1 MRKIINKK
9 TAIEVIILI
18 LAIMAI
24 LSIFPLRVWT
34 KVQSF
39 STGGELVEKSEYINY
54 EYTMAQKFVI
64 QYDRLSSVE
73 LYIPEVENG
82 RYITVS
88 IMDEN
93 ARELLRTYVDTEEF
107 EIPGYVTVP
116 LELNVEVG
124 KEYYLSLQAC
134 RSKFYVGLEDI
145 PDDTAYVGSL
155 FYNWAEIPARHVAA
169 VYNYRLPVDKTVSL
183 MAILIILVV
192 AGLFITFTESYFQ
205 KRPEKNDVFTL
216 EKTIRIVANPIVF
229 IVFGA
234 LMIMVFPLRI
244 FDSRVIDIIFYEAG
258 LLISAAVV
266 FYAINHKAV
275 RHSIG
280 ISFWQNI
287 QGSDRVRYV
296 LMMVAIAMSIW
307 YASEYMNDLY
317 DIYHTLSERRIIICL
332 LILIILTFTYSQAI
346 NLYNIV
352 WVILSVIAGVNIYK
366 DNALADTEKEYD
378 LHNLALKYLIIIAVL
393 AGLVLINLLRE
404 AVERFVALKN
414 AKIIEKSH
422 KYVLSTFGGLLILLF
437 AALIIFRNTRLWGIY
452 MVLIFGALYIK
463 VFFWNGK
470 KDWYKILSGGLM
482 LNFAISLG
490 YSILHRYFPAYVSGR
505 FAFIFHT
512 VTVTAEYLTFMGAVG
527 AVMLVIKVVAFPRK
541 LSAFDLFKSAW
552 KEIVLF
558 GFIMAYAIF
567 TVSRTAYAAIIV
579 SVFLVVIIV
588 AFRNKG
594 QFIRIIAVM
603 LVAVLLCFP
612 AAFTLQRIIP
622 TIVANPV
629 FYDIDDADASVR
641 GGANWDSNN
650 FMCVERFAGL
660 FASKILGIEV
670 GDYTYPDD
678 VYNYD
683 ENGAPLYDIYGY
695 PMDNPVEEQENE
707 EYGMGKIPVPM
718 DGYLAAGGFSG
729 AERRML
735 LALTAGYVD
744 ENSVI
749 DVLSNGR
756 ITIFKSYLNELNLT
770 GHDSM
775 GALLPNGEVAV
786 HAHNTYLQVAYDNG
800 IFTGIIF
807 VMTIVCALFS
817 SLSLYRKNEKDDPLT
832 LLTFAIT
839 LGFAVAGLTEWVFHF
854 GNPMTIALMLSFA
867 GMIFKEKNY
876 ESKEK

>member
-1 MRKIINKK
+1 RKIINKK
-9 TAIEVIILI
+9 TAIKAIILV
-18 LAIMAI
+18 LAFIAI

-39 STGGELVEKSEYINY
+39 STGGELVENSEYINY
-54 EYTMAQKFVI
+54 EYTLAQKFIV
-64 QYDRLSSVE
+64 QYERLSSVD
-73 LYIPEVENG
+73 LYISEVEKG

-88 IMDEN
+88 VMDEN
-93 ARELLRTYVDTEEF
+93 ARELLRTYIDTDGYEL
-107 EIPGYVTVP
+107 PGYVNVP
-116 LELNVEVG
+116 LELNAEVG
-124 KEYYLSLQAC
+124 KEYYLSIQAC

-145 PDDTAYVGSL
+145 PEDTAYVGSL
-155 FYNWAEIPARHVAA
+155 FYDWKEIPARHVGACF
-169 VYNYRLPVDKTVSL
+169 NYRLPVDKKVSL
-183 MAILIILVV
+183 MAILVIFVI
-192 AGLFITFTESYFQ
+192 AGIFITFTELYFQ
-205 KRPEKNDVFTL
+205 KRPEKNTVFAL
-216 EKTIRIVANPIVF
+216 EKTIRIVANPIAF
-229 IVFGA
+229 IVFGT
-234 LMIMVFPLRI
+234 LMIMVFPLKI
-244 FDSRVIDIIFYEAG
+244 FDSRAIDIIFYEAG

-266 FYAINHKAV
+266 LYAINHKAV

-287 QGSDRVRYV
+287 QGSDRIRYV

-317 DIYHTLSERRIIICL
+317 DIYHTLSERRIMICL
-332 LILIILTFTYSQAI
+332 LLLIILTFTYSQAI
-346 NLYNIV
+346 NLCNAA
-352 WVILSVIAGVNIYK
+352 WLILSVVAGVYIYRN
-366 DNALADTEKEYD
+366 NALPDTEKEYD

-393 AGLVLINLLRE
+393 SGLVLINLVRE
-404 AVERFVALKN
+404 ALER
-414 AKIIEKSH
+414 IIASQKD
-422 KYVLSTFGGLLILLF
+422 KTVLTTFGVVLILLF
-437 AALIIFRNTRLWGIY
+437 AALVIFRNTRLWGIY
-452 MVLIFGALYIK
+452 LVLVFGALYIK
-463 VFFWNGK
+463 MFFWNGK

-490 YSILHRYFPAYVSGR
+490 FSLLHRYFPAYVSGR

-512 VTVTAEYLTFMGAVG
+512 VTVTAEYLTCMGAVG

-541 LSAFDLFKSAW
+541 LSAFKLFKSAW

-558 GFIMAYAIF
+558 GFIMSYAIF

-579 SVFLVVIIV
+579 SVLLVVIVV
-588 AFRNKG
+588 AVRNKG
-594 QFIRIIAVM
+594 QLIRITAVM

-622 TIVANPV
+622 TVVADPV
-629 FYDIDDADASVR
+629 FYDIDDADAAVR

-670 GDYTYPDD
+670 GNYSYPDD
-678 VYNYD
+678 IYNYD

-695 PMDNPVEEQENE
+695 PMDNPVEEQENK
-707 EYGMGKIPVPM
+707 EYGMGKMPVPM

-744 ENSVI
+744 ESSVI

-756 ITIFKSYLNELNLT
+756 ITIFKSYLNELNMT
-770 GHDSM
+770 GHDTM
-775 GALLPNGEVAV
+775 GALLPNGEIAV

-800 IFTGIIF
+800 ILTGIVF
-807 VMTIVCALFS
+807 VMTIICALFS

-839 LGFAVAGLTEWVFHF
+839 LGFTVAGLTEWVFHF

>member
-1 MRKIINKK
+1 M
-9 TAIEVIILI
+9 
-18 LAIMAI
+18 LAFIAI

-39 STGGELVEKSEYINY
+39 STGGELVENSEYINY
-54 EYTMAQKFVI
+54 EYTLAQKFIV
-64 QYDRLSSVE
+64 QYERLSSVD
-73 LYIPEVENG
+73 LYISEVEKG

-88 IMDEN
+88 VMDEN
-93 ARELLRTYVDTEEF
+93 ARELLRTYIDTDGYEL
-107 EIPGYVTVP
+107 PGYVNVP
-116 LELNVEVG
+116 LELNAEVG
-124 KEYYLSLQAC
+124 KEYYLSIQAC

-145 PDDTAYVGSL
+145 PEDTAYVGSL
-155 FYNWAEIPARHVAA
+155 FYDWKEIPARHVGACF
-169 VYNYRLPVDKTVSL
+169 NYRLPVDKKVSL
-183 MAILIILVV
+183 MAILVIFVI
-192 AGLFITFTESYFQ
+192 AGIFITFTELYFQ
-205 KRPEKNDVFTL
+205 KRPEKNTVFAL
-216 EKTIRIVANPIVF
+216 EKTIRIVANPIAF
-229 IVFGA
+229 IVFGT
-234 LMIMVFPLRI
+234 LMIMVFPLKI
-244 FDSRVIDIIFYEAG
+244 FDSRAIDIIFYEAG

-266 FYAINHKAV
+266 LYAINHKAV

-287 QGSDRVRYV
+287 QGSDRIRYV

-317 DIYHTLSERRIIICL
+317 DIYHTLSERRIMICL
-332 LILIILTFTYSQAI
+332 LLLIILTFTYSQAI
-346 NLYNIV
+346 NLCNAA
-352 WVILSVIAGVNIYK
+352 WLILSVVAGVYIYRN
-366 DNALADTEKEYD
+366 NALPDTEKEYD

-393 AGLVLINLLRE
+393 SGLVLINLVRE
-404 AVERFVALKN
+404 ALER
-414 AKIIEKSH
+414 IIASQKD
-422 KYVLSTFGGLLILLF
+422 KTVLTTFGVVLILLF
-437 AALIIFRNTRLWGIY
+437 AALVIFRNTRLWGIY
-452 MVLIFGALYIK
+452 LVLVFGALYIK
-463 VFFWNGK
+463 MFFWNGK

-490 YSILHRYFPAYVSGR
+490 FSLLHRYFPAYVSGR

-512 VTVTAEYLTFMGAVG
+512 VTVTAEYLTCMGAVG

-541 LSAFDLFKSAW
+541 LSAFKLFKSAW

-558 GFIMAYAIF
+558 GFIMSYAIF

-579 SVFLVVIIV
+579 SVLLVVIVV
-588 AFRNKG
+588 AVRNKG
-594 QFIRIIAVM
+594 QLIRITAVM

-622 TIVANPV
+622 TVVADPV
-629 FYDIDDADASVR
+629 FYDIDDADAAVR

-670 GDYTYPDD
+670 GNYSYPDD
-678 VYNYD
+678 IYNYD

-695 PMDNPVEEQENE
+695 PMDNPVEEQENK
-707 EYGMGKIPVPM
+707 EYGMGKMPVPM

-744 ENSVI
+744 ESSVI

-756 ITIFKSYLNELNLT
+756 ITIFKSYLNELNMT
-770 GHDSM
+770 GHDTM
-775 GALLPNGEVAV
+775 GALLPNGEIAV

-800 IFTGIIF
+800 ILTGIVF
-807 VMTIVCALFS
+807 VMTIICALFS

-839 LGFAVAGLTEWVFHF
+839 LGFTVAGLTEWVFHF

>member
-9 TAIEVIILI
+9 TAIKAIILV
-18 LAIMAI
+18 LAFIAI

-39 STGGELVEKSEYINY
+39 STGGELVENSEYINY
-54 EYTMAQKFVI
+54 ENTLAQKFIV
-64 QYDRLSSVE
+64 QYERLSSVD
-73 LYIPEVENG
+73 LYISEVEKG

-88 IMDEN
+88 VMDEN
-93 ARELLRTYVDTEEF
+93 ARELLRTYIDTDGYEL
-107 EIPGYVTVP
+107 PGYVNVP
-116 LELNVEVG
+116 LELNAEVG
-124 KEYYLSLQAC
+124 KEYYLSIQAC

-145 PDDTAYVGSL
+145 PEDTAYVGSL
-155 FYNWAEIPARHVAA
+155 FYDWKEIPARHVGACF
-169 VYNYRLPVDKTVSL
+169 NYRLPVDKKVSL
-183 MAILIILVV
+183 MAILVIFVI
-192 AGLFITFTESYFQ
+192 AGIFITFTELYFQ
-205 KRPEKNDVFTL
+205 KRPEKNTVFAL
-216 EKTIRIVANPIVF
+216 EKTIRIVANPIAF
-229 IVFGA
+229 IVFGT

-244 FDSRVIDIIFYEAG
+244 FDSRAIDIIFYEAG

-266 FYAINHKAV
+266 LYAINHKAV

-287 QGSDRVRYV
+287 QGSDRIRYV

-317 DIYHTLSERRIIICL
+317 DIYHTLSERRIMICL
-332 LILIILTFTYSQAI
+332 LLLIILTFTYSQAI
-346 NLYNIV
+346 NLCNAA
-352 WVILSVIAGVNIYK
+352 WLILSVVAGVYIYRN
-366 DNALADTEKEYD
+366 NALPDTEKEYD

-393 AGLVLINLLRE
+393 SGLVLINLVRE
-404 AVERFVALKN
+404 TLER
-414 AKIIEKSH
+414 IIASQKD
-422 KYVLSTFGGLLILLF
+422 KTVLTTFGVVLILLF
-437 AALIIFRNTRLWGIY
+437 AALVIFRNTRLWGIY
-452 MVLIFGALYIK
+452 LVLVFGALYIK
-463 VFFWNGK
+463 MFFWNGK

-490 YSILHRYFPAYVSGR
+490 FSLLHRYFPAYVSGR

-512 VTVTAEYLTFMGAVG
+512 VTVTAEYLTCMGAVG

-541 LSAFDLFKSAW
+541 LSAFKLFKSAW

-558 GFIMAYAIF
+558 GFIMSYAIF

-579 SVFLVVIIV
+579 SVLLVVIVV
-588 AFRNKG
+588 AVRNKG
-594 QFIRIIAVM
+594 QLIRITAVM

-622 TIVANPV
+622 TVVADPV
-629 FYDIDDADASVR
+629 FYDIDDADAAVR

-670 GDYTYPDD
+670 GNYSYPDD
-678 VYNYD
+678 IYNYD

-695 PMDNPVEEQENE
+695 PMDNPVEEQENK
-707 EYGMGKIPVPM
+707 EYGMGKMPVPM

-744 ENSVI
+744 ESSVI

-756 ITIFKSYLNELNLT
+756 ITIFKSYLNELNMT
-770 GHDSM
+770 GHDTM
-775 GALLPNGEVAV
+775 GALLPNGEIAV

-800 IFTGIIF
+800 ILTGIVF
-807 VMTIVCALFS
+807 VMTIICALFS